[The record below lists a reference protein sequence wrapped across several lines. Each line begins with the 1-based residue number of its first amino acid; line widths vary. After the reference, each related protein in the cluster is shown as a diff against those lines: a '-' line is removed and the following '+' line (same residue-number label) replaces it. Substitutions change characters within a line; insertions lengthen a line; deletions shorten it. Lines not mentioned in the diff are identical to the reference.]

1 MRNLILNNC
10 TIEKPLSIAS
20 NRSISIESVNSNFNL
35 NYFGNGPILQ
45 QKIIELNKNYTGDIL
60 ITTSAVIRIADNCE
74 CNKIILNAPEDSSIY
89 FIGDI
94 SKIKV
99 LEIKNYCNIT
109 SNFTENFSNL
119 NYPQINIIIE
129 ELKELKNISFTGSF
143 AQSNLSISSYT
154 SIEINGT
161 FNCITIPAN
170 VIPIPM
176 TLTSNTKIK
185 NINLKSNALI
195 TSSNELFTKL
205 KDPLITPGN
214 GHDKLVL
221 VKSSYITQFT
231 NGEGLVK
238 FKIGEVDTY
247 RITVS
252 LLLNNED
259 IIIDSKN
266 IIIN

>member
-10 TIEKPLSIAS
+10 TIEKPLSITTD
-20 NRSISIESVNSNFNL
+20 RSVSIESINSDFNL
-35 NYFGNGPILQ
+35 IYFGNGSIMQ
-45 QKIIELNKNYTGDIL
+45 QRIIELNKNYTRDIL
-60 ITTSAVIRIADNCE
+60 ISTSAVIRIMDYCE
-74 CNKIILNAPEDSSIY
+74 CNKIILNPPEDSSIY
-89 FIGDI
+89 FVGDI
-94 SKIKV
+94 SKIKIIEV
-99 LEIKNYCNIT
+99 KNYCNII

-129 ELKELKNISFTGSF
+129 ELNELKNISFTGSF

-154 SIEINGT
+154 NIELNGT

-170 VIPIPM
+170 VIPIPI

-185 NINLKSNALI
+185 SIDLNSNALI

-205 KDPLITPGN
+205 KDPFITPGN
-214 GHDKLVL
+214 GHDKLAL
-221 VKSSYITQFT
+221 IKSSYITGFT
-231 NGEGLVK
+231 NGEGLIK
-238 FKIGEVDTY
+238 FKTGEVGTY
-247 RITVS
+247 KITVS

-266 IIIN
+266 IIIE

>member
-1 MRNLILNNC
+1 MRNLVLNNC
-10 TIEKPLSIAS
+10 TITKPLSITTD
-20 NRSISIESVNSNFNL
+20 RSISIESTNSNFNL

-45 QKIIELNKNYTGDIL
+45 QMTIELNKNYTGDIL
-60 ITTSAVIRIADNCE
+60 ITTSAVIRIIDNCE
-74 CNKIILNAPEDSSIY
+74 CNKIILNPPEDSNIY

-94 SKIKV
+94 SKIKTIEV
-99 LEIKNYCNIT
+99 KNYCNIT

-119 NYPQINIIIE
+119 NCPQINIAIE

-143 AQSNLSISSYT
+143 TQSNLSISSYT
-154 SIEINGT
+154 DIKINGT

-185 NINLKSNALI
+185 NINLNSSVLI
-195 TSSNELFTKL
+195 TSSNELFARL
-205 KDPLITPGN
+205 KDPSVTPGI
-214 GHDKLVL
+214 GHNKLIL
-221 VKSSYITQFT
+221 IKSSYITEFI
-231 NGEGLVK
+231 NGEGLIK
-238 FKIGEVDTY
+238 FKIGEIGNY
-247 RITVS
+247 KITVS

>member
-10 TIEKPLSIAS
+10 TIEKPLSITTD
-20 NRSISIESVNSNFNL
+20 RSVSVESVNSDFDL
-35 NYFGNGPILQ
+35 IYFGNGPIMQ
-45 QKIIELNKNYTGDIL
+45 QKIIELNKNYTRDIL
-60 ITTSAVIRIADNCE
+60 ITTSAVIRIIDDCE
-74 CNKIILNAPEDSSIY
+74 CNKIILNPPEDSSIY

-94 SKIKV
+94 SKIKII
-99 LEIKNYCNIT
+99 EIRNYCNII

-119 NYPQINIIIE
+119 NCPQVNIVIK

-154 SIEINGT
+154 NMEINGT

-170 VIPIPM
+170 VIPIPI

-185 NINLKSNALI
+185 SINLNSNALI
-195 TSSNELFTKL
+195 TSSNELFAEL
-205 KDPLITPGN
+205 KDPSVTPGI
-214 GHDKLVL
+214 GHDKLISI
-221 VKSSYITQFT
+221 KSSYITQFT
-231 NGEGLVK
+231 NGEGLIK
-238 FKIGEVDTY
+238 FKIGEIGNY
-247 RITVS
+247 KITVS

-259 IIIDSKN
+259 IIIDCKN

>member
-10 TIEKPLSIAS
+10 TIEKPLSITTD
-20 NRSISIESVNSNFNL
+20 RSVSIESINSDFNL
-35 NYFGNGPILQ
+35 SYFGNGPILQ

-60 ITTSAVIRIADNCE
+60 ITTSAVIRIIDNCE
-74 CNKIILNAPEDSSIY
+74 CNKIILNPPEDSNIY

-94 SKIKV
+94 SKIKTIEV
-99 LEIKNYCNIT
+99 KNYCNIT
-109 SNFTENFSNL
+109 SNFTKNFSNL
-119 NYPQINIIIE
+119 NCPQINIMIE
-129 ELKELKNISFTGSF
+129 VLNQLKNISFTGSF
-143 AQSNLSISSYT
+143 AQSNLSIYSYT
-154 SIEINGT
+154 DIKINGI

-195 TSSNELFTKL
+195 TSSNDLFKKL
-205 KDPLITPGN
+205 KDPSETGGEGHAKLI
-214 GHDKLVL
+214 LA
-221 VKSSYITQFT
+221 KSSYITEFT
-231 NGEGLVK
+231 NGEGFVK
-238 FKIGEVDTY
+238 FKIGEDGTY
-247 RITVS
+247 KITVS